1 MVLWRYVISSYL
13 RIFSLS
19 VATFVWMLLVL
30 RFKEIA
36 RFAAL
41 NGSWLKTGLFT
52 VYQIPFILPM
62 AIPLSALIA
71 ALLLFQKMSQDREL
85 TALRASGISVQKILT
100 PALIAAAFLG
110 LSNFFICMETA
121 PFCRRASK
129 TLFYQETSE
138 NPLLLLQRQQ
148 LVKLKHTYLQFDVVK
163 EGKRA
168 RDFLLIA
175 LNANH
180 QRLAL
185 MSARALTVRGENL
198 LGHDLALVSYIHSG
212 QSALFDPLFIENQAH
227 MSMAAPLLSTSLK
240 KSRPRLD
247 LASMSG
253 SMLTHRWGAREKTEI
268 FRRADLALAVFS
280 FTFSGIA
287 FGIEQGR
294 IRSRKNLLYALLLNV
309 LILLCYFLGKAFKN
323 QPLLGA
329 ALYLGPHPF
338 AWIICGYRI
347 RRFARGHA

>member
-1 MVLWRYVISSYL
+1 MVLWRYLSFGYL
-13 RIFSLS
+13 KVFSLS

-71 ALLLFQKMSQDREL
+71 ALLLFQRMSHEHEV
-85 TALRASGISVQKILT
+85 TALRASGVGLGKV
-100 PALIAAAFLG
+100 LIPVLMTAAFLSLG
-110 LSNFFICMETA
+110 NWFMCAEIA

-148 LVKLKHTYLQFDVVK
+148 LVKLKRTYLQFDVVK

-168 RDFLLIA
+168 KNVVLIA
-175 LNANH
+175 PN
-180 QRLAL
+180 QDRLAL
-185 MSARALTVRGENL
+185 VNAKTLTVRGEHL
-198 LGHDLALVSYIHSG
+198 LGQDLALVSYLPNS
-212 QSALFDPLFIENQAH
+212 LLIENQAH
-227 MSMAAPLLSTSLK
+227 MSMAAPLLSNTLK

-247 LASMSG
+247 VASHGWSTVR
-253 SMLTHRWGAREKTEI
+253 SWPEK
-268 FRRADLALAVFS
+268 FRRMCLALAVFS
-280 FTFSGIA
+280 FTVSGA
-287 FGIEQGR
+287 VFGLEER
-294 IRSRKNLLYALLLNV
+294 RVRSRKNLLIALCLNLFV
-309 LILLCYFLGKAFKN
+309 FVCYFLGKSCKHHPFVAGFVYLAPH
-323 QPLLGA
+323 PLLWA
-329 ALYLGPHPF
+329 VC
-338 AWIICGYRI
+338 WMKT
-347 RRFARGHA
+347 RRLA